1 MNPYCALLGFPPRF
15 CTDLQT
21 SSNLQGLLVFYALFY
36 LPILLTILF
45 AVLLNTVDLFLNGWG
60 SPGDLGPWLMNR
72 HMGFRNAIFPFFI
85 VAWAWLVGLA
95 FLATRPL

>member
-1 MNPYCALLGFPPRF
+1 
-15 CTDLQT
+15 
-21 SSNLQGLLVFYALFY
+21 
-36 LPILLTILF
+36 
-45 AVLLNTVDLFLNGWG
+45 
-60 SPGDLGPWLMNR
+60 LMNR